1 MTKLLIA
8 ASVGRWFICLSLG
21 LSSSRG
27 VLVLYA
33 RKSARVAV
41 VGDISRWGL
50 IGTGCMTGLLAV
62 SRTGVLVRT
71 LTRASMI
78 PMEALQLA
86 SGFFGILL
94 GVGPELVEQ
103 PLLRDAIVG
112 HDVGCRQDDVLYGP
126 LEICNDALR

>member
-1 MTKLLIA
+1 MGSDWDWLHD
-8 ASVGRWFICLSLG
+8 W
-21 LSSSRG
+21 
-27 VLVLYA
+27 
-33 RKSARVAV
+33 V
-41 VGDISRWGL
+41 VGGVSDWRLGEDFDESVKGCQVDIP
-50 IGTGCMTGLLAV
+50 
-62 SRTGVLVRT
+62 
-71 LTRASMI
+71 ASMI

-126 LEICNDALR
+126 LEICNDGLR